1 MVVLGGISHED
12 AMVAGG
18 SESGATRGAKL
29 VSGDPIILASS
40 YVEMGYLTY
49 GVIAMRRVSPVTAPV
64 SCLILKVEEGYL
76 STCESIQVVP
86 ARDYQLPIL
95 SPIEHLRKKRAI
107 LFYFEW
113 DKFGQTGSVQ
123 MLQ

>member
-49 GVIAMRRVSPVTAPV
+49 GVIAVRRVSPVTAPV
-64 SCLILKVEEGYL
+64 SWPI
-76 STCESIQVVP
+76 VVP
-86 ARDYQLPIL
+86 YDNIL
-95 SPIEHLRKKRAI
+95 
-107 LFYFEW
+107 
-113 DKFGQTGSVQ
+113 
-123 MLQ
+123 